1 MKTTSILFAIKILSF
16 CLLQVIFNS
25 CSKENDLITNLHVV
39 TEDSVDVTSDNIV
52 STEISNPD
60 SLIIDPIDIDS
71 LIVNPNKSDSLNLN
85 LFTLDSLTNEVTME
99 PTPLNFGKTT
109 LSISGN
115 QFFINGKPTYEGRYY
130 NGKKIEGLLM
140 NSRMVQ
146 GIFDDLNNE
155 TKHHFKYSDTNTWDA
170 DRNTTE
176 FITAMSEWKSNGL
189 LAFTL
194 NLQGG
199 SPTGYGNAQAWVNS
213 TFDEKGALRPAYMSR
228 LKRILDEA
236 NDLGMIVILGYFY
249 FGQDQIL
256 ENEQAVLNA
265 VDNITNW
272 ILDMGYQN
280 LLIEINNECDI
291 PYDHS
296 ILGPNRVHELIY
308 RVKQIE
314 KNGTRLL
321 VSTSFRGT
329 VVPNSSVITASDYI
343 LLHGNGVSQPSQLTQ
358 LINDTRNV
366 SGSDN
371 KPIIINEDDHY
382 NFDATDNNF
391 SSAIQGYAS
400 WGYFDYRKSGEGYE
414 SGFQS
419 VPVDWGINSSRKI
432 SFFSK
437 LKEVTGQ

>member
-1 MKTTSILFAIKILSF
+1 MKTFPNLFIINLLLF
-16 CLLQVIFNS
+16 CLSQVFFTS
-25 CSKENDLITNLHVV
+25 CSKEKELFADLQDF
-39 TEDSVDVTSDNIV
+39 TEDSVEVISEDIS
-52 STEISNPD
+52 STEISNTD
-60 SLIIDPIDIDS
+60 SLVVDVIT
-71 LIVNPNKSDSLNLN
+71 SDSLNLN
-85 LFTLDSLTNEVTME
+85 LFGLDSISDASEINTS
-99 PTPLNFGKTT
+99 PLNFGGTT
-109 LSISGN
+109 VSISGN

-146 GIFDDLNNE
+146 GIFDDLNKA
-155 TKHHFKYSDTNTWDA
+155 TKHHFSYSDTGIWDA
-170 DRNTTE
+170 ERNTTE
-176 FITAMSEWKSNGL
+176 FITAMTEWKNNGL

-213 TFDEKGALRPAYMSR
+213 TFDEKGELRPAYMSR

-236 NDLGMIVILGYFY
+236 NDLGMVVILGYFY
-249 FGQDQIL
+249 FGQDQVL

-265 VDNITNW
+265 TDNITNW
-272 ILDMGYQN
+272 ILDNGYKN

-314 KNGTRLL
+314 KNGSRLL

-329 VVPNSSVITASDYI
+329 VVPNPNVISASDYI
-343 LLHGNGVSQPSQLTQ
+343 LLHGNGVSQPSQLSK

-366 SGSDN
+366 NGSDN
-371 KPIIINEDDHY
+371 KPIIINEDDHF

-391 SSAIQGYAS
+391 SSAIDGYVS
-400 WGYFDYRKSGEGYE
+400 WGYFDYRKSGEGFE
-414 SGFQS
+414 NGFQS

-437 LKEVTGQ
+437 LKEVTGL